1 VRGSF
6 NWSHTSWVYAPYCRP
21 IGRCNCSYHISDLY
35 YTYTTGTQTWYLGI
49 SLQPQR
55 DFVACTLYMTLVV
68 RLSTVT
74 PTSHEQ
80 DTCSTGCAWSDT
92 AIRDVPAWT
101 LTLRLP
107 RLSFLVSLRFRLLS
121 HVSTWVRRCEI
132 LQQALLGVLYLHC
145 HCGSAVGCRPKVCRV
160 LKR

>member
-1 VRGSF
+1 MQHTAVRLGDAAMLS
-6 NWSHTSWVYAPYCRP
+6 
-21 IGRCNCSYHISDLY
+21 NCSYYIPDLY

-107 RLSFLVSLRFRLLS
+107 RLSFLVSLRFRPLS
-121 HVSTWVRRCEI
+121 HVSTWVRRFEI
-132 LQQALLGVLYLHC
+132 SQQALLGVHFYIAIVDPLY
-145 HCGSAVGCRPKVCRV
+145 VVD
-160 LKR
+160 LKFVEF